1 MRRASLA
8 LLTYC
13 LLTIALT
20 YPLMFEL
27 RSVLP
32 NDAGDPAL
40 NTWILWWNAHAIP
53 YTATWWN
60 APNFYPV
67 SGTLAFSEHL
77 LGISL
82 ISTPLQWLGASPQAA
97 YNIVFLLTF
106 PLCAMGACLLAFE
119 VTGRHDAAF
128 IAGLLFG
135 FSPYRIAHMPQ
146 IQVLAAFAM
155 PFSLLGVHRYIR
167 NGAPG
172 GLILF
177 GAGWLL
183 QSLSN
188 GYYLLF
194 FGVFVGMWI
203 VWFAS
208 PWTRPR
214 TCAAIFLTWLAA
226 SVPLAPLLWEYQA
239 IHHTFGFARNF
250 GTVRDFGADIMALLN
265 AASTLRFW
273 GWLRV
278 YRRAEGELFPGLMI
292 TLLVIAGAVM
302 LATGDKSRDWRWTM
316 ARRVLI
322 VLCLITMAISISAV
336 VVGPWQFR
344 PFGIRVFSVT
354 NPIKPLTGA
363 LALAIGLAVTAPG
376 LRRAYSTRSVLGF
389 YALAAFVMWLF
400 SLGPAPSLMGKP
412 FMYRGP
418 YALLMLFPGFNALR
432 VPARFWMMAVLS
444 LSIVGAILFD
454 RLTARIG
461 RARTLAAALVSIGI
475 MADGWVRPF
484 PLVPAPLLSAAE
496 RCSTS
501 QASSSGG
508 ALIELPLGEPFHDV
522 AAMYRAM
529 SHGRPVVNGYSGYF
543 PPHYAS
549 LRFGLDQLD
558 DDVLTQLA
566 NHGVT
571 TVVVNEADDRD
582 GVWRRYVAAHQGA
595 KVVCV
600 EGRHTMYSLSA
611 GSPRDRERQ
620 QTGTSLPIAAIRP
633 NVNEA
638 AVANMT
644 DGDRATRW
652 ESGPQTDR
660 TVMDLDLGAVRSLNS
675 LELALGPYT
684 EDFPRMMAIDL
695 SDDGAVWRHVWQGS
709 SAGLAFAGALTSPM
723 DVPLTYD
730 LGGNSARYVR
740 LRLLANDETYFWSI
754 AELKVL
760 GR

>member
-20 YPLMFEL
+20 YPLILEL

-40 NTWILWWNAHAIP
+40 NTWILWWNAHSVP
-53 YTATWWN
+53 YTSTWWN
-60 APNFYPV
+60 APNFYPIP
-67 SGTLAFSEHL
+67 GTLAFSEHL

-106 PLCAMGACLLAFE
+106 PLCAIGAYLLALE
-119 VTGRHDAAF
+119 VTGRRDAAF

-155 PFSLLGVHRYIR
+155 PFSLLGAHRYVR
-167 NGAPG
+167 NGARG

-194 FGVFVGMWI
+194 FSVFLGMWI
-203 VWFAS
+203 LWFAS
-208 PWTRPR
+208 PWARPR
-214 TCAAIFLTWLAA
+214 TFAAIVATWALA
-226 SVPLAPLLWEYQA
+226 SLPLVPLLWEYQT
-239 IHHTFGFARNF
+239 IHHNFGFERNF
-250 GTVRDFGADIMALLN
+250 GTVREFGADIMALLN
-265 AASTLRFW
+265 AASALRFW

-278 YRRAEGELFPGLMI
+278 YRRAEGELFPGMMI
-292 TLLVIAGAVM
+292 SLLVIAGALV
-302 LATGDKSRDWRWTM
+302 LGSGDKSRDWRWM
-316 ARRVLI
+316 VVRRVLT
-322 VLCLITMAISISAV
+322 VLCVITMAISISAV

-344 PFGIRVFSVT
+344 PFGIRIFSVT
-354 NPIKPLTGA
+354 NPIKPLTSA

-389 YALAAFVMWLF
+389 YALAAFIMWLF

-444 LSIVGAILFD
+444 LAIVGAIIFD
-454 RLTARIG
+454 RLTARLARG
-461 RARTLAAALVSIGI
+461 RTAAALLVSIGI
-475 MADGWVRPF
+475 IADGWVSPF
-484 PLVPAPLLSAAE
+484 PLVPTPVLSAAE
-496 RCSTS
+496 QCSTLHAIDS
-501 QASSSGG
+501 EG
-508 ALIELPLGEPFHDV
+508 ALMELPLGEPFRDV

-543 PPHYAS
+543 PPHYAA
-549 LRFGLDQLD
+549 LRFGLDRLD

-566 NHGVT
+566 SHGVT
-571 TVVVNEADDRD
+571 TIVVNADRD
-582 GVWRRYVAAHQGA
+582 REGVWRKYIAAHKGA
-595 KVVCV
+595 NVVCDD
-600 EGRHTMYSLSA
+600 GRHTMYRLSA
-611 GSPRDRERQ
+611 DSSSEEETRE
-620 QTGTSLPIAAIRP
+620 TGTPLSFAAIRP

-644 DGDRATRW
+644 DGDRMTRW
-652 ESGPQTDR
+652 ESGPQSDR
-660 TVMDLDLGAVRSLNS
+660 TTIDLDLGAVRSLNT

-684 EDFPRMMAIDL
+684 EDFPRLMAIDL
-695 SDDGAVWRHVWQGS
+695 STDGAVWRQVWRGG
-709 SAGLAFAGALTSPM
+709 SAGLAFAGAIKAPM
-723 DVPLTYD
+723 DVPLRYD
-730 LGGNSARYVR
+730 LGANSARYLR

-754 AELKVL
+754 AELKIL